1 MNISNKR
8 LFEVFNENSQD
19 FYKNIE
25 NKDQKSEHWKTRY
38 RLKKFTIENLINFRS
53 SDLSLGLDDSA
64 WETDLL
70 SFRVYAEVVNQ
81 ISEEYVLSNLPKKNI
96 GNAEALIKYK
106 NVFLDY
112 NKLIHIHWFNDVEK
126 SILKNNQISN
136 FCEIGGGF
144 GSFAE
149 LFIRNYNLK
158 FLSIDL
164 PEANLMTS
172 YYLKE
177 SFPDKIFYLYDDYK
191 KNNYLSYEDFLASD
205 IIILP
210 PNLDIDPKIKIDF
223 FINTRSMMEMNFII
237 IKSYF
242 DFIQKYI
249 NRDGFFLNINR
260 YEKISA
266 DGNIRISEYPYDGS
280 WSVINSKPSFNQDW
294 IHFLLTKRNFNQ
306 QEQNIK
312 TEIEKI
318 KKIES
323 LYYEKYISINPSLTK
338 SLLRKLLKLIF
349 GKKLLNFLGN
359 FLFSIG
365 NKLKKIK

>member
-1 MNISNKR
+1 MNRIKIGNKQVVNISNKR
-8 LFEVFNENSQD
+8 LLEVFNENSQD
-19 FYKNIE
+19 FYKNTE
-25 NKDQKSEHWKTRY
+25 NKDQKSKHWKTRY
-38 RLKKFTIENLINFRS
+38 RIKIFSIENLINFRS
-53 SDLSLGLDDSA
+53 SDLSADLDDA
-64 WETDLL
+64 VVQTDSLF
-70 SFRVYAEVVNQ
+70 SRVYTEVVNQ
-81 ISEEYVLSNLPKKNI
+81 TSEEYVLLNLPKKNI
-96 GNAEALIKYK
+96 GNCQALKKYK

-191 KNNYLSYEDFLASD
+191 KNNYLSYEDFLTND

-210 PNLDIDPKIKIDF
+210 PNLNIDPKVKIDF
-223 FINTRSMMEMNFII
+223 FINTRSMMEMNFTI

-249 NRDGFFLNINR
+249 SRNGLFLNINR
-260 YEKISA
+260 YEKTSV
-266 DGNIRISEYPYDGS
+266 GEKIRISEYPYDEN
-280 WSVINSKPSFNQDW
+280 WSVITSKPSFNQNW
-294 IHFLLTKRNFNQ
+294 IHFLLTKRNITQ

-312 TEIEKI
+312 TELKKI
-318 KKIES
+318 KKIGS
-323 LYYEKYISINPSLTK
+323 LYYGKYVDINPNLFNNVLNK
-338 SLLRKLLKLIF
+338 IRSLLRKLLNQI
-349 GKKLLNFLGN
+349 KKL
-359 FLFSIG
+359 
-365 NKLKKIK
+365 